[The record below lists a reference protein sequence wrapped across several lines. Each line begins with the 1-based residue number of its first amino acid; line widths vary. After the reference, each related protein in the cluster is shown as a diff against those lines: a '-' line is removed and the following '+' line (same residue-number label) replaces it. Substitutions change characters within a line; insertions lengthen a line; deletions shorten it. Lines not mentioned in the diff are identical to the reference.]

1 MQIRRAWKPLV
12 LATAVVAFSL
22 FYSCKKIDPR
32 ELIGKKPVDT
42 TSIKKT
48 AFKAIGLRKFADAAP
63 MGDTINKDTAS
74 KVPYN
79 HQSEVVQAKP
89 AK

>member
-1 MQIRRAWKPLV
+1 MRRAWKPLV
-12 LATAVVAFSL
+12 LATAVAAFSL
-22 FYSCKKIDPR
+22 FYSCKKPMDEGPA
-32 ELIGKKPVDT
+32 KQMTVDT

-48 AFKAIGLRKFADAAP
+48 AFKVIGLRKFADAAP